1 MPPSPAKSF
10 RKDRLRRPIH
20 ESVAEDL
27 KRFAAR
33 KEVGERIETELLL
46 AKRYGTSIPTI
57 RNAVLLLEREGV
69 LQRRQ
74 GSGTYVTGR
83 GTGSASP
90 AICISLS
97 VHLLHY
103 PATCDFH
110 LRQAHEIYRQLVEKG
125 MIARIVLHDVD
136 SGSGNAELEEF
147 LSNPGA
153 RCLIALSPL
162 PSEIIGAAGVRG
174 IPVIGAGDAFMN
186 PWRIDYG
193 EFVRIAL
200 GEIAALGGRRVA
212 LLGYGLENGQID
224 KGKFLSVA
232 ASHRLETRDCWIIA
246 DLPPKEISSGWA
258 AFREIWSASSDRPD
272 SLIISDGALL
282 PGALQAMRDLGI
294 SQPESL
300 CIVAHGNS
308 PEVLPSHAEGIT
320 RLWYS
325 IPEFAEGYV
334 KAVEAL
340 LSGKPVRPSKLIVP
354 RIERPAPR
362 KTATR

>member
-1 MPPSPAKSF
+1 MTPAKRF
-10 RKDRLRRPIH
+10 RTDRIRRPIH
-20 ESVAEDL
+20 ESVAADL
-27 KRFAAR
+27 RRLVAR
-33 KEVGERIETELLL
+33 KAVGERIETESLL
-46 AKRYGTSIPTI
+46 AKRYGTSVPTI
-57 RNAVLLLEREGV
+57 RNAVLLLEREGL

-74 GSGTYVTGR
+74 GSGTYVTGKVA
-83 GTGSASP
+83 GSSEH

-97 VHLLHY
+97 IHLLHY

-110 LRQAHEIYRQLVEKG
+110 LRQSHEIYRQLAEKG
-125 MIARIVLHDVD
+125 MVARMVLHDIQ
-136 SGSGNAELEEF
+136 SGSGNAELKEF
-147 LSNPGA
+147 LSSPEA

-162 PSEIIGAAGVRG
+162 PPEIMGAAGVRG
-174 IPVIGAGDAFMN
+174 VPVVGVGGTAMN

-193 EFVRIAL
+193 EVVKVAL
-200 GEIAALGGRRVA
+200 GEIAELGGQRVA

-224 KGKFLSVA
+224 KGEFLSVA
-232 ASHRLETRDCWIIA
+232 AGHGMETRDCWIIA

-258 AFREIWSASSDRPD
+258 AFREIWSASSERPD
-272 SLIISDGALL
+272 SLINSDGALL

-308 PEVLPSHAEGIT
+308 PQVLPSHAEGIT

-325 IPEFAEGYV
+325 IPEFAGGHVE
-334 KAVEAL
+334 AVEAL
-340 LSGKPVRPSKLIVP
+340 LAGKPARPSKLIVP